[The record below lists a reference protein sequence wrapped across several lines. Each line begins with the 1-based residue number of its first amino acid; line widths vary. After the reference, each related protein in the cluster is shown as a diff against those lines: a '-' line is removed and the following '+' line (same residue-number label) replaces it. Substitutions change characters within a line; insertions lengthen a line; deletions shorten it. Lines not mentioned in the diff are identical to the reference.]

1 MKLTLPKE
9 VLGSLPAPDEEGLVR
24 VMVSMRVNADDGTA
38 NIEQVGGKPVGDDD
52 ADDPNSAPEP
62 TDDAAPMT
70 EPPPLDPAKM
80 Y

>member
-24 VMVSMRVNADDGTA
+24 VMVSMRVNAEDGTA
-38 NIEQVGGKPVGDDD
+38 NIEQVDGKPVGDEED
-52 ADDPNSAPEP
+52 AAPAAEE

>member
-9 VLGSLPAPDEEGLVR
+9 VLRSLPAPDEEGLVR

-38 NIEQVGGKPVGDDD
+38 NIEQVDGKPVGDDS
-52 ADDPNSAPEP
+52 DDPAEPEA

-70 EPPPLDPAKM
+70 EPPPLDPSKM